1 MSENKVTRRG
11 FIKQT
16 GSGVLT
22 ASLIATQLAGKNL
35 SQYVQSAP
43 DVNPRDVV
51 AALGDTLIPTE
62 EPDYPGYRRLEE
74 QGISDEVFKALQG
87 IPAQDFSVFNA
98 VSQDLLGKTFLDL
111 EAKERAAYIDFVA
124 STFPPETFGVTD
136 AGQKAKA
143 VSAQG
148 LDQEVVALLQR
159 VFRLCRARILTVFYQ
174 NFPYHTVKREK
185 KWDACSFQSPS
196 NTAKWPGLHHCALH
210 SRSNRSGRPGRRWP
224 NPFGPDPGTSDPHR
238 TPHRDLRLSDAA
250 CASR

>member
-35 SQYVQSAP
+35 SQYVESAP
-43 DVNPRDVV
+43 DVNPRDVL

-98 VSQDLLGKTFLDL
+98 VSHDLLGRTFLNL
-111 EAKERAAYIDFVA
+111 EAKGRAAYVDFVA
-124 STFPPETFGVTD
+124 STFPPETFGVKD
-136 AGQKAKA
+136 DGEKAKA
-143 VSAQG
+143 VSAPRVRPRSCG
-148 LDQEVVALLQR
+148 LS
-159 VFRLCRARILTVFYQ
+159 CRECFAF
-174 NFPYHTVKREK
+174 
-185 KWDACSFQSPS
+185 A
-196 NTAKWPGLHHCALH
+196 GLV
-210 SRSNRSGRPGRRWP
+210 S
-224 NPFGPDPGTSDPHR
+224 
-238 TPHRDLRLSDAA
+238 
-250 CASR
+250 